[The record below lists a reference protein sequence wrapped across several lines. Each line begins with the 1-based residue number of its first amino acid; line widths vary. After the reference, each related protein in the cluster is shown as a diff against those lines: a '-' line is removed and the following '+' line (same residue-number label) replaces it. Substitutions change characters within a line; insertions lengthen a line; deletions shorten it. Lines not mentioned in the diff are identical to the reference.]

1 MKVVEQDFDSSPD
14 WVGVIANAMGGVVDG
29 NFIRGDNDIYK
40 GTHLILNLEEEIIAM
55 LVDVSFKQTL
65 LLKHKNNTDTSFVV
79 LSFFMYNSDVEL
91 VMNKKPTRFGKLDYN
106 FLMIDGALNVDHIIE
121 KETNLYC
128 IYIIIKKTTFREY
141 LKKICKINDDIV
153 FDSKKNTI
161 INIDRMNYQ
170 SQVLINNFRKT
181 APYSP
186 YYEMSFKALAYALIN
201 NYLDQLKTKKTI
213 HGEVVNDDIKRI
225 IVSKKFLQKNIKE
238 VFPGIDFLAAK
249 ALMSP
254 TKYKLLFTKV
264 FGSSPAVY
272 FYDSKLKKAKELLET
287 KQYTV
292 GEISDEL
299 NYSSASY
306 LAKKFTNVYGISPK
320 EYQNLL

>member
-40 GTHLILNLEEEIIAM
+40 GTHLILNIEEEIIAM

-91 VMNKKPTRFGKLDYN
+91 VMNKKTTRFGKLDYN
-106 FLMIDGALNVDHIIE
+106 FLMIDGALDVDHIIE

-128 IYIIIKKTTFREY
+128 IYVIIKKTIFREY
-141 LKKICKINDDIV
+141 LKNVCKIKEDIV

-161 INIDRMNYQ
+161 INVDRMSYQ
-170 SQVLINNFRKT
+170 SQVLINDFRKM
-181 APYSP
+181 APDNP
-186 YYEMSFKALAYALIN
+186 YYEMSFKALTYALIN
-201 NYLDQLKTKKTI
+201 NYLEQLKTKKTI
-213 HGEVVNDDIKRI
+213 LGEVVNDDIKRI
-225 IVSKKFLQKNIKE
+225 IVSKKFLQKNINE
-238 VFPGIDFLAAK
+238 AFPGIDFLAAK

-264 FGSSPAVY
+264 LGSSPAVY
-272 FYDSKLKKAKELLET
+272 FHDSKLKKAKELIET

-292 GEISDEL
+292 GEVSDQL

-306 LAKKFTNVYGISPK
+306 LARKFTNVYGVSPK